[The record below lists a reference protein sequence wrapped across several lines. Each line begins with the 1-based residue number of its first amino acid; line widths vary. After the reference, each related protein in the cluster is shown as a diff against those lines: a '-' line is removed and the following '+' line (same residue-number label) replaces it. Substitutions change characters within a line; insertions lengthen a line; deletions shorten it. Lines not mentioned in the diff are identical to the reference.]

1 MVEQISSLKTGVKY
15 KDTPIGKIPVDWEVV
30 RLENISLKFY
40 NGGTPDTTNKDY
52 WNGKIP
58 WVTGADFENQ
68 KVSRIRRYI
77 SDEGVKNSA
86 TNIVQ
91 KGNILVVTRTGVGK
105 LAIAPVD
112 IAISQ
117 DITGVV
123 LDQGKALPTYIYWY
137 LNHSENRLKS
147 IVQGTSINGLLRDD
161 LESFAVSLPPLSE
174 QKKIAQIIST
184 LDDAIEKT
192 IQVIEKAKELK
203 KGLMQKLFTEGIGHK
218 RFKQTKIGKIP
229 EEWKVLQLE
238 EIVPNDKPITYGIV
252 QAGSHVP
259 NGVPYIRSGDLNN
272 PAIEIISLLRT
283 SEKIAQKY
291 KRSEAGVGDIIF
303 SLRGNIGVT
312 KVVPPDLLRA
322 NLTQETAR
330 ITCRPGI
337 YNQYLN
343 IALQSSNVKK
353 RINAV
358 AKGSTFVEISL
369 KELRKL
375 MVPIPNI
382 NEQYKI
388 AENIMEV
395 DANVERES
403 GHLEQ
408 VKLLKKGLMQI
419 LLTGKL
425 RVTV

>member
-1 MVEQISSLKTGVKY
+1 MVEQISSLKTDVRY
-15 KDTPIGKIPVDWEVV
+15 KDTPIGKVPVDWEVV

-68 KVSRIRRYI
+68 KVGRIRRYI
-77 SDEGVKNSA
+77 SNRGVENSA

-123 LDQGKALPTYIYWY
+123 LDQEKALPTYIYWY

-192 IQVIEKAKELK
+192 IQVIEKAKEIK
-203 KGLMQKLFTEGIGHK
+203 KGLMPRLFTQGIDHK
-218 RFKQTKIGKIP
+218 KFKRTVIGEIP
-229 EEWKVLQLE
+229 EKWNIARLKDISKKFYNGGTPDTTNEKYWDGNIPWITGADFENQKINMIRKYITNEGVE
-238 EIVPNDKPITYGIV
+238 NSSTHVVPKGSLLVVTRTGVGKLAIAPFDIAISQDITGIIFDIHKTLPSYIYWYLDYKTNRLKSLI
-252 QAGSHVP
+252 QGRSI
-259 NGVPYIRSGDLNN
+259 NGILRGDLESFIIPIPSVNEQKIITDMLFS
-272 PAIEIISLLRT
+272 IE
-283 SEKIAQKY
+283 EKIEK
-291 KRSEAGVGDIIF
+291 E
-303 SLRGNIGVT
+303 
-312 KVVPPDLLRA
+312 
-322 NLTQETAR
+322 
-330 ITCRPGI
+330 
-337 YNQYLN
+337 
-343 IALQSSNVKK
+343 SS
-353 RINAV
+353 
-358 AKGSTFVEISL
+358 
-369 KELRKL
+369 
-375 MVPIPNI
+375 
-382 NEQYKI
+382 
-388 AENIMEV
+388 
-395 DANVERES
+395 
-403 GHLEQ
+403 HLDQ
-408 VKLLKKGLMQI
+408 LKLLKKGLMQV